1 MCQDK
6 VLIETMGYIKKEAN
20 LSTVEN
26 NIIPN
31 TLVLESLHPYPDY
44 HGKNLPEQSTP
55 RSLFLIVSKDYSF
68 EEIARIIKKIKG
80 EFQFDFNA
88 SQGNIYFK
96 TTSYS
101 CIRIK
106 YLKSFSFL
114 PELQRKFQNEGIS
127 FVKHK
132 SINSVGLIVIKKHF
146 YVDEIEEG
154 IYRDIDESSK
164 FYVDITAI
172 LPWKEFKE
180 YISIIKN
187 NIDSS
192 DFDAAQGVFYR
203 KSGIVE
209 LARVYICEGE
219 YEKVR
224 LIRKMFIDQIEK
236 KQ

>member
-1 MCQDK
+1 MCQEK
-6 VLIETMGYIKKEAN
+6 VLIETIGYIKKEAN

-26 NIIPN
+26 NIISN

-55 RSLFLIVSKDYSF
+55 RSLFLIVNKDYSF
-68 EEIARIIKKIKG
+68 EDIARIIKKIKG
-80 EFQFDFNA
+80 EFEFDFNA
-88 SQGNIYFK
+88 SLGNIYFK

-106 YLKSFSFL
+106 YLKSFNFL
-114 PELQRKFQNEGIS
+114 PELQRRFQIEGIS
-127 FVKHK
+127 FAKQK
-132 SINSVGLIVIKKHF
+132 TINSVGIIVIKKHF
-146 YVDEIEEG
+146 FVEEIEDG

-164 FYVDITAI
+164 FYVNLPVA
-172 LPWKEFKE
+172 LPWNEFKE
-180 YISIIKN
+180 QISRIKN
-187 NIDSS
+187 NIDNS

-209 LARVYICEGE
+209 LARLYICEGE
-219 YEKVR
+219 FEKVQR
-224 LIRKMFIDQIEK
+224 IHKMFKDQIEK

>member
-6 VLIETMGYIKKEAN
+6 ILIETMGYIKKEAN

-26 NIIPN
+26 NTIPN

-44 HGKNLPEQSTP
+44 HGKNLPDKSTP
-55 RSLFLIVSKDYSF
+55 RSLFLIVNKDYSF

-80 EFQFDFNA
+80 EFDFDFNA

-106 YLKSFSFL
+106 YLKSFTFL
-114 PELQRKFQNEGIS
+114 PELQRMFQNEGIR
-127 FVKHK
+127 FAKQK
-132 SINSVGLIVIKKHF
+132 SINSTGVIVIKKHF
-146 YVDEIEEG
+146 YIDEIEEG

-164 FYVDITAI
+164 FYIDLPAA
-172 LPWKEFKE
+172 LPWDEFKE
-180 YISIIKN
+180 QVHNIKN
-187 NIDSS
+187 NLENS

-209 LARVYICEGE
+209 VVRLYTCEGE
-219 YEKVR
+219 FEKVQR
-224 LIRKMFIDQIEK
+224 IRKMFIDQINK

>member
-26 NIIPN
+26 NIISN
-31 TLVLESLHPYPDY
+31 TLVLESLNPYPDY
-44 HGKNLPEQSTP
+44 HGKNLPEQSAP
-55 RSLFLIVSKDYSF
+55 RSLFLIVNKDYSF
-68 EEIARIIKKIKG
+68 EELARIIKKIKG

-96 TTSYS
+96 TSSYF

-106 YLKSFSFL
+106 YLKSFTFL
-114 PELQRKFQNEGIS
+114 PELQQKFQNEGIR
-127 FVKHK
+127 FTKQK
-132 SINSVGLIVIKKHF
+132 TINSAGLIVIKKHF

-154 IYRDIDESSK
+154 IYQDIDEDSK
-164 FYVDITAI
+164 FYIDLPVA
-172 LPWKEFKE
+172 LPWDDFKE
-180 YISIIKN
+180 HISRIKN
-187 NIDSS
+187 NLDNS

-209 LARVYICEGE
+209 IARLYICEGE
-219 YEKVR
+219 FEKVQK
-224 LIRKMFIDQIEK
+224 IRKMLIEQIEK